1 MYNLIKTD
9 NTMPSIT
16 MELVKMSKEKKAQL
30 VKEVTESTARI
41 PGLPEQVIFVFIKEN
56 EPENVGV
63 GGVLL
68 PDMNK

>member
-1 MYNLIKTD
+1 
-9 NTMPSIT
+9 MPSIT

-30 VKEVTESTARI
+30 VKEVTEATARATGI
-41 PGLPEQVIFVFIKEN
+41 VPQAIFVFIKEN

-68 PDMNK
+68 PDMKK

>member
-1 MYNLIKTD
+1 
-9 NTMPSIT
+9 MPSIT

-30 VKEVTESTARI
+30 VKEITESTSRLT
-41 PGLPEQVIFVFIKEN
+41 GLPQQAIFVFIKEN

-68 PDMNK
+68 LDMNK

>member
-1 MYNLIKTD
+1 
-9 NTMPSIT
+9 

-41 PGLPEQVIFVFIKEN
+41 TGLPEQLIFVFIKEN

>member
-1 MYNLIKTD
+1 
-9 NTMPSIT
+9 MPSIT

-30 VKEVTESTARI
+30 VTESTSRI
-41 PGLPEQVIFVFIKEN
+41 TGLPEQTVFVFIKEN

-68 PDMNK
+68 PDLKK

>member
-1 MYNLIKTD
+1 
-9 NTMPSIT
+9 
-16 MELVKMSKEKKAQL
+16 MSKEKKAQL

-41 PGLPEQVIFVFIKEN
+41 TGLPGHVIFVFIKEN
-56 EPENVGV
+56 DPENVGV

>member
-1 MYNLIKTD
+1 
-9 NTMPSIT
+9 MPSIT

-30 VKEVTESTARI
+30 VKEVTEATARATGI
-41 PGLPEQVIFVFIKEN
+41 NPQAIFVFIKEN

-68 PDMNK
+68 PDLKK

>member
-1 MYNLIKTD
+1 
-9 NTMPSIT
+9 MPSVTI
-16 MELVKMSKEKKAQL
+16 ELVKLNKEEKAQL

-41 PGLPEQVIFVFIKEN
+41 TGLPEQTIYVFIKEN

-68 PDMNK
+68 SDRKK

>member
-1 MYNLIKTD
+1 
-9 NTMPSIT
+9 MPSIT

-30 VKEVTESTARI
+30 VKEVTESTSRI
-41 PGLPEQVIFVFIKEN
+41 TGLPQQVIFVFIKEN
-56 EPENVGV
+56 EPDNVGV

>member
-1 MYNLIKTD
+1 
-9 NTMPSIT
+9 MPSIT
-16 MELVKMSKEKKAQL
+16 VDLVKMSKEKKAQL

-41 PGLPEQVIFVFIKEN
+41 TGLPEQAIIVFIKEN

-68 PDMNK
+68 SDMKK

>member
-1 MYNLIKTD
+1 
-9 NTMPSIT
+9 MPSIT

-30 VKEVTESTARI
+30 VKEITESTSRLT
-41 PGLPEQVIFVFIKEN
+41 GLPHQAIFVFIKEN

-68 PDMNK
+68 PYMNK

>member
-1 MYNLIKTD
+1 
-9 NTMPSIT
+9 

-41 PGLPEQVIFVFIKEN
+41 TGLPEQGIFVFIKEN

>member
-1 MYNLIKTD
+1 
-9 NTMPSIT
+9 

-41 PGLPEQVIFVFIKEN
+41 TGLPAQTIFVFIKEN
-56 EPENVGV
+56 DPENVGV

-68 PDMNK
+68 PDLKK

>member
-1 MYNLIKTD
+1 
-9 NTMPSIT
+9 MPSIT

-30 VKEVTESTARI
+30 VKEITESTSRLT
-41 PGLPEQVIFVFIKEN
+41 GLPQQAIFVFIKEN
-56 EPENVGV
+56 EQENVGV

>member
-1 MYNLIKTD
+1 
-9 NTMPSIT
+9 MPSIT

-30 VKEVTESTARI
+30 VKEVTESTAKI
-41 PGLPEQVIFVFIKEN
+41 TGLPKQTIYVFIKET

-68 PDMNK
+68 PDMEK

>member
-1 MYNLIKTD
+1 
-9 NTMPSIT
+9 MPSIT

-30 VKEVTESTARI
+30 VKEVTEATARATGI
-41 PGLPEQVIFVFIKEN
+41 APQGIFVFIKEN

-68 PDMNK
+68 PDMKK